1 MRFKFLY
8 YFLIILI
15 SPLNTPLLSQ
25 SSEISEVFDDQ
36 TLSIDIDYLDKL
48 PKNKYLIGSGDIL
61 GIIVANVY
69 PELDRIV
76 TIDGEGTIYLPRLGR
91 IYVKGLTLKELSFLL
106 NKAYKKYLKYPAIEI
121 EILSYRPIKVLVDGE
136 VVNPGLVSLKGS
148 MALNDSQE
156 SFKERRRNNELT
168 KTYDRD
174 FIIKDKVVNYYFPT
188 VFDAIRQSGGITKY
202 TDLSNIKVIRKNN
215 LSKGAGKIFTTLN
228 FEKVLEGDVSQN
240 IRIYDADIIRLGKLE
255 KANELIFRKAT
266 LSNINP
272 KFSNVIVLGRVE
284 IPGNQKVPRSG
295 TLTDA
300 ISIAG
305 GAKVIKGPLRFLRY
319 NNDGTIEKRVFR
331 FNAKAKRGTYK
342 NPYLIDG
349 DLIVVGNSFLSNTT
363 EVLSEITAPI
373 NGIFSSYALLKMI
386 TN

>member
-61 GIIVANVY
+61 GIIIANVY

-168 KTYDRD
+168 KTYDKD

-284 IPGNQKVPRSG
+284 MPGNQKVPRSG

>member
-1 MRFKFLY
+1 M
-8 YFLIILI
+8 
-15 SPLNTPLLSQ
+15 
-25 SSEISEVFDDQ
+25 FDDQ

-61 GIIVANVY
+61 GIIIANVY

-168 KTYDRD
+168 KTYDKD

-284 IPGNQKVPRSG
+284 MPGNQKVPRSG